1 MHRKPSIAFLG
12 VVMMAAILAGAGCA
26 KLKARDQLNKGVEA
40 FKSGQFDTAIEHFKN
55 ARELDPT
62 LTNAQLYLA
71 SAYAQQY
78 VPGRPTDENIRNG
91 QEAIKVNQEI
101 LSGDPNNLSAIDNLG
116 SLKFNMSK
124 TPFDAQGMEDAK
136 AFQEKH
142 IQLSPNDPAPY
153 YWIGVIDWS
162 LAYRTN
168 QDVRQEYNVTS
179 KKQLK
184 NDDPLPANLAKD
196 FTAKHSKDIDEAIT
210 NLNKAISL
218 KPDYDDA
225 MAYLSLLYR
234 QKADTET
241 SADARNDDEKQAD
254 DLVDKVKAIKQKRD
268 QAAGGQQTS

>member
-1 MHRKPSIAFLG
+1 MQRKPSITFLG
-12 VVMMAAILAGAGCA
+12 IVIMVAILAGAGCA
-26 KLKARDQLNKGVEA
+26 KLRARDQLNKGVEA
-40 FKSGQFDTAIEHFKN
+40 FKSGQFDAAIEHFKS

-91 QEAIKVNQEI
+91 QEAIKVNQDI
-101 LSGDPNNLSAIDNLG
+101 LSADPNNLSAIDNLG
-116 SLKFNMSK
+116 SLLFNMAK
-124 TPFDAQGMEDAK
+124 TPFDEQGMNNAK
-136 AFQEKH
+136 GYQEKH

-153 YWIGVIDWS
+153 YWMGVIDWS

-168 QDVRQEYNVTS
+168 QDMRQEYNVTA

-184 NDDPLPANLAKD
+184 NDDPLPPNLMKD
-196 FTAKHSKDIDEAIT
+196 FTAKDGKDIDEAIT
-210 NLNKAISL
+210 NLNKAIQL

-241 SADARNDDEKQAD
+241 SADARTTDEKQAD
-254 DLVDKVKAIKQKRD
+254 DLVDKVKAIKQKKEE
-268 QAAGGQQTS
+268 AAGGQQTS

>member
-1 MHRKPSIAFLG
+1 MQRKPSITFLG

-26 KLKARDQLNKGVEA
+26 KLRARDQLNKGVEA
-40 FKSGQFDTAIEHFKN
+40 FKSGQFDAAIEHFKS

-91 QEAIKVNQEI
+91 QEAIKVNQDI
-101 LSGDPNNLSAIDNLG
+101 LNADANNLSAIDNLG
-116 SLKFNMSK
+116 SLLFNMAK
-124 TPFDAQGMEDAK
+124 TPFDPAGMANAK
-136 AFQEKH
+136 GYQEKH
-142 IQLSPNDPAPY
+142 IQLSPNDPEPY

-168 QDVRQEYNVTS
+168 QDMRQEYNVS
-179 KKQLK
+179 AKKQLK
-184 NDDPLPANLAKD
+184 GDDPLPANLQKD
-196 FTAKHSKDIDEAIT
+196 FTAKNGKDIDEAIT
-210 NLNKAISL
+210 NLNKAIEL

-241 SADARNDDEKQAD
+241 SADARAADEKQAD
-254 DLVDKVKAIKQKRD
+254 DLVDKVKAIKQKKE
-268 QAAGGQQTS
+268 AAGGQQTS